1 MNNNEVN
8 AFRKPRCC
16 VFTGSFNP
24 FTIGHADI
32 VQRALGVFDKVV
44 IGVGYNPEK
53 GLSDTASRVEQIEQ
67 VYRNDPRVVVEAF
80 SDLTADLAGR
90 HNAIAVVK
98 GVRTVQDFEYERQQA
113 EFNNLLG
120 CGLETV
126 VFFAKPSLA
135 ALSSSVVRQLQ
146 YFGRDVSEFLP
157 NPDVQSTEN
166 R

>member
-1 MNNNEVN
+1 MNNNVGN
-8 AFRKPRCC
+8 ISHTQRCC

-80 SDLTADLAGR
+80 SDLTADLAAR
-90 HNAIAVVK
+90 HNAVAVVK

-120 CGLETV
+120 DGLETV
-126 VFFAKPSLA
+126 VFFAKPGLA
-135 ALSSSVVRQLQ
+135 SLSSSVIRQLQ

-157 NPDVQSTEN
+157 SPNINQQ
-166 R
+166 